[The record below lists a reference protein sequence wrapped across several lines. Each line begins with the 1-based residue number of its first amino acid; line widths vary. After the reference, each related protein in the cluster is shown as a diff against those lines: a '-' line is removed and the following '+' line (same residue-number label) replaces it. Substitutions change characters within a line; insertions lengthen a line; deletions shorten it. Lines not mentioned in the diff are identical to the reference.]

1 MSTTPLGQTLPR
13 NSTLPPNRQPVRRSS
28 TGVDIRQV
36 FVQGHDAAPT
46 IHLHQAQSEHLNNFA
61 KVKER
66 SLAQKVLA
74 NVAGAV
80 RCLRTGGQQWDK
92 PIKMEKMLDSA
103 GDLLEEH
110 LQQYALILLPSTW
123 SACLI
128 NSYYVPETNRSPCS
142 IWSILLADKEPRPL
156 EFQTYYY
163 KHRQEFLNRHGY
175 NMLLERGS
183 NGESVLCYSILFR
196 KMELV
201 RWMLGCWDY
210 ANLPA
215 TWGKR
220 GEPTELLKFPLLPQ
234 IINMSYQNNQFYGE
248 TAAHIVSVIFKDTAA
263 NMEEWQEQMYEIE
276 NFPNPSPK
284 RKARIAELTKRVEA
298 REAEMKDRLELAAL
312 NKSKTLKARKYDMEK
327 SALFWMTRLLANGA
341 DVHIPRANGV
351 FFTQDELYLGETV
364 LSFAACSGNK
374 ILVQHLIDTV
384 RVDPSTTDSH
394 GNNVL
399 HVLCWWGYAQD
410 NKQVTFSE
418 SVALSEP
425 DTDDADVVSAIPEDS
440 IFAFLCNQRS
450 RYDNLDLKDTQDV
463 MRYQRT
469 TDDLKRNEDGDTPL
483 IVAVRRGHT
492 KMVNALLD
500 YKRDILWKF
509 GPIEMAKYSV
519 TELDTY
525 LDAEVMSHK
534 TGALTIAVKEGHI
547 PILKLPIFSKLL
559 ESKWARYAKRRFWT
573 SFIFHLVHMLISVFA
588 IGLIPNTQEYY
599 RNPFNVTDTFE
610 PFATRMPSFPSNG
623 IVTGEDRRNV
633 WRIILEVVMAVINV
647 NLLINVFVDVAAV
660 ADAGILDGMTNLLR
674 GFSGVEKSTQL
685 LHVGVFAAGVGCR
698 IANAWQAENILWGL
712 YSLIGWGQV
721 FFFTRGFER
730 LGPLGMVLFNVVK
743 RDVPRFLTLSSVFI
757 LAFGEAFWLQM
768 GPFGHVRYEANFVP
782 DGTLPPNGG
791 EAGLSE
797 WKELPGA
804 LLWTIRGFIIP
815 GTAPPYD
822 DFRNANIAWLAQ
834 TLLFI
839 FYFFANILLINVF
852 IAMVGA
858 TFNKVQDRASDEW
871 LLSRAH
877 LIMQYDQRILS
888 KHYMQAFWRKIAG
901 SEYPSEAAEYKAMK
915 RKLGK
920 VEMDLARNRKEG
932 TVAERLHL
940 EREKKKFEAR
950 LQRVT
955 PETRIGVERFSAGKM
970 FEPKDT
976 ANASRKVSGLAR
988 RSTILSRAA
997 TVRAAPAN
1005 AVSSVASSTG
1015 TDMAWSYFEIWLE
1028 SERRGGKVRVRRV
1041 IASNAESKPY
1051 YNDRRVK
1058 DKARRNLRA
1067 RNRRVKELL
1076 L

>member
-1 MSTTPLGQTLPR
+1 MSTPHVHAPPR
-13 NSTLPPNRQPVRRSS
+13 HSPLPPNRQPVPRSS

-61 KVKER
+61 KAKER

-80 RCLRTGGQQWDK
+80 RCIRTGGQVWDK
-92 PIKMEKMLDSA
+92 PLKMERMLDSA
-103 GDLLEEH
+103 GDLMEEH
-110 LQQYALILLPSTW
+110 LQQSH
-123 SACLI
+123 
-128 NSYYVPETNRSPCS
+128 CS
-142 IWSILLADKEPRPL
+142 IWSILLADKEPLPL
-156 EFQTYYY
+156 EFQNYYY
-163 KHRQEFLNRHGY
+163 RHRQEFLNKHGY

-183 NGESVLCYSILFR
+183 NGESILCYSILFR
-196 KMELV
+196 KTELV
-201 RWMLGCWDY
+201 RWMLGCWEY
-210 ANLPA
+210 ADLPA
-215 TWGKR
+215 TWAKG
-220 GEPTELLKFPLLPQ
+220 GEPTVLLKFPLLPQ

-248 TAAHIVSVIFKDTAA
+248 TAAHIVSVIFKDTAE
-263 NMEEWQEQMYEIE
+263 NLDKWRKQMKDIE
-276 NFPNPSPK
+276 DFPQLVHK
-284 RKARIAELTKRVEA
+284 RTERIAELQTLVATGRATEKDHSELGSLRKTKP
-298 REAEMKDRLELAAL
+298 
-312 NKSKTLKARKYDMEK
+312 NLKALRYEMEK
-327 SALFWMTRLLANGA
+327 SSLFWMTRLIANGA

-374 ILVQHLIDTV
+374 ILVQYLIDNI

-418 SVALSEP
+418 SVALAEPEKDDDDMISIIPSE
-425 DTDDADVVSAIPEDS
+425 S

-450 RYDNLDLKDTQDV
+450 RYDNLDLNDSQD
-463 MRYQRT
+463 MTRYQRT

-483 IVAVRRGHT
+483 LVAVRRGHT

-500 YKRDILWKF
+500 YKRDILWTF

-519 TELDTY
+519 MELDTY

-588 IGLIPNTQEYY
+588 IGLIPNTQAYY
-599 RNPFNVTDTFE
+599 DNPFNVTDTYE
-610 PFATRMPSFPSNG
+610 PFASRMPSFPSNG
-623 IVTGEDRRNV
+623 INTGEDRRNM
-633 WRIILEVVMAVINV
+633 WRIILEVVMVIINV
-647 NLLINVFVDVAAV
+647 NLFINVFVDVAAV
-660 ADAGILDGMTNLLR
+660 AEAGIVDGMTNLLR

-685 LHVGVFAAGVGCR
+685 VHVGVFAAGVGCR

-822 DFRNANIAWLAQ
+822 DFRNANIAWIAQ

-858 TFNKVQDRASDEW
+858 TFNQVQDRASDEW

-901 SEYPSEAAEYKAMK
+901 SEYPSDAAEYKAMK
-915 RKLGK
+915 RKLGSI
-920 VEMDLARNRKEG
+920 EMQLAKNRKDG
-932 TVAERLHL
+932 PVAERLRL
-940 EREKKKFEAR
+940 EKEKKKYEAR
-950 LQRVT
+950 LLRVT
-955 PETRIGVERFSAGKM
+955 PETRIGVERFSAGKL
-970 FEPKDT
+970 FEPKET
-976 ANASRKVSGLAR
+976 ANASRKGTGLAR
-988 RSTILSRAA
+988 RSTLATRAA
-997 TVRAAPAN
+997 TVRAAPVSVEAAPN
-1005 AVSSVASSTG
+1005 AGPDAG
-1015 TDMAWSYFEIWLE
+1015 TNLAWSYYEIWLE
-1028 SERRGGKVRVRRV
+1028 SERREGKVRVRRV

>member
-1 MSTTPLGQTLPR
+1 MDEIDNYLAL
-13 NSTLPPNRQPVRRSS
+13 
-28 TGVDIRQV
+28 
-36 FVQGHDAAPT
+36 
-46 IHLHQAQSEHLNNFA
+46 SE
-61 KVKER
+61 K
-66 SLAQKVLA
+66 
-74 NVAGAV
+74 
-80 RCLRTGGQQWDK
+80 W
-92 PIKMEKMLDSA
+92 
-103 GDLLEEH
+103 
-110 LQQYALILLPSTW
+110 
-123 SACLI
+123 
-128 NSYYVPETNRSPCS
+128 
-142 IWSILLADKEPRPL
+142 
-156 EFQTYYY
+156 
-163 KHRQEFLNRHGY
+163 
-175 NMLLERGS
+175 
-183 NGESVLCYSILFR
+183 
-196 KMELV
+196 
-201 RWMLGCWDY
+201 
-210 ANLPA
+210 
-215 TWGKR
+215 
-220 GEPTELLKFPLLPQ
+220 
-234 IINMSYQNNQFYGE
+234 
-248 TAAHIVSVIFKDTAA
+248 
-263 NMEEWQEQMYEIE
+263 
-276 NFPNPSPK
+276 
-284 RKARIAELTKRVEA
+284 KARIAELVALVKA
-298 REAEMKDRLELAAL
+298 GKAEMKDRLELAAL
-312 NKSKTLKARKYDMEK
+312 TVKKSKTLPARKYEMEK

-351 FFTQDELYLGETV
+351 FFTQDELYLGETI
-364 LSFAACSGNK
+364 LSFAACSGNR
-374 ILVQHLIDTV
+374 ILVQHLIDNV

-399 HVLCWWGYAQD
+399 HVLCWWGYALD

-418 SVALSEP
+418 SVALDEP
-425 DTDDADVVSAIPEDS
+425 DKDDSDMVSAIPEDS

-450 RYDNLDLKDTQDV
+450 RYDNLDLKDMQDV
-463 MRYQRT
+463 TRYQRT

-599 RNPFNVTDTFE
+599 DNPFNVTDTFE

-623 IVTGEDRRNV
+623 INTGEDRRNV
-633 WRIILEVVMAVINV
+633 WRIILEVVMVVINV

-660 ADAGILDGMTNLLR
+660 ADAGIVDGMTNLLR

-685 LHVGVFAAGVGCR
+685 VHVGVFAAGVGCR

-858 TFNKVQDRASDEW
+858 TFNQVQDRASDEW

-920 VEMDLARNRKEG
+920 VEKDLDMIRKEG
-932 TVAERLHL
+932 NKQGNVVERLRL

-950 LQRVT
+950 LQLVT
-955 PETRIGVERFSAGKM
+955 PETRIGVERFSAGKL
-970 FEPKDT
+970 FEPKET
-976 ANASRKVSGLAR
+976 ANASRKVTGLAR
-988 RSTILSRAA
+988 RNTVISRAA
-997 TVRAAPAN
+997 TVRAAPA
-1005 AVSSVASSTG
+1005 AVDAASSAASNTG